1 LTFLL
6 DSDRVIDYLLGQS
19 AATALLQLLESE
31 GLAISEVTFGEIYD
45 GIFHSKDPVAAEIV
59 FQRFLTRVTVLSLS
73 PAIWKRFAHIRG
85 SLRRRGQLIP
95 DFDILIAAT
104 AIHHDLT
111 LVTRNQKHLA
121 RIPGLKLDVEYDDTP
136 Q

>member
-59 FQRFLTRVTVLSLS
+59 FQRFPYSRDRFVALSSNLE
-73 PAIWKRFAHIRG
+73 AIRSHSW
-85 SLRRRGQLIP
+85 LP
-95 DFDILIAAT
+95 
-104 AIHHDLT
+104 
-111 LVTRNQKHLA
+111 QKA
-121 RIPGLKLDVEYDDTP
+121 WPVDS
-136 Q
+136 